1 MRRTGDTW
9 QITTSCLLQTKSK
22 SCLMVCLSVMM
33 LVCSPIPSPVR
44 SLSTATGTLA
54 SRASWAAST
63 SAPRTW
69 RLTLLEVGV
78 TGSMRLSAPTAS
90 QPRGYKSGKRPVMLT
105 SEAKE
110 WSAVIYSNTGWDVRC
125 GRGQTN
131 YSRSR
136 NVRKIVCENLCCLD
150 FIWIWFIGKFSPLNI
165 SLSFFKKK
173 TIWHQT

>member
-22 SCLMVCLSVMM
+22 LCLMVCLSVMM

-69 RLTLLEVGV
+69 RLTLLEGGV
-78 TGSMRLSAPTAS
+78 TGSMRLSVPTAS
-90 QPRGYKSGKRPVMLT
+90 QPRGYKSGKRPVILT

-110 WSAVIYSNTGWDVRC
+110 WSAVISSDIIPIQGEMWQRPDKLFTLPEC
-125 GRGQTN
+125 Q
-131 YSRSR
+131 
-136 NVRKIVCENLCCLD
+136 ENCLWK
-150 FIWIWFIGKFSPLNI
+150 FVLSWLYLNLIHWFFSPKDIPFL
-165 SLSFFKKK
+165 F
-173 TIWHQT
+173 

>member
-1 MRRTGDTW
+1 
-9 QITTSCLLQTKSK
+9 
-22 SCLMVCLSVMM
+22 MVCLSVMM

-110 WSAVIYSNTGWDVRC
+110 WSAVISSDNIPIQGEMWQRPDKLFTLPEC
-125 GRGQTN
+125 Q
-131 YSRSR
+131 
-136 NVRKIVCENLCCLD
+136 ENCLWKFVCCLD

-165 SLSFFKKK
+165 SLSFFKKNYLASNLNSLGLSVNGKRCGDNK
-173 TIWHQT
+173 TKSMA